1 LPFKKNK
8 ILKMKNFYL
17 ILNFLFIV
25 GTKQAFGAE
34 EGMPQLNPEF
44 WTAQIFWLILIFF
57 SLYIINWKIF
67 LPKITN
73 SIENRKSRIINDLSE
88 AEKLK
93 QNAEKKLIEYN
104 KIIND
109 AKKEAIKIINENKKN
124 LINDIEN
131 KKKKFSEE
139 IEKEIS
145 DAEKEI
151 KTLKKTSVLKIN
163 KIAEEISSEIVKQV
177 IGADVNMSS
186 VAAIIDDVS
195 KKKMEKLL

>member
-1 LPFKKNK
+1 
-8 ILKMKNFYL
+8 MKNFYL

-57 SLYIINWKIF
+57 TLYIINWKIF

-109 AKKEAIKIINENKKN
+109 AKKEAIRIVNENKKK
-124 LINDIEN
+124 LINDMEN
-131 KKKKFSEE
+131 KKKKFNEE

-151 KTLKKTSVLKIN
+151 KILKKTSVLKIN

-177 IGADVNMSS
+177 IGSDVNMSS

>member
-1 LPFKKNK
+1 
-8 ILKMKNFYL
+8 MKNFYL

-57 SLYIINWKIF
+57 ALYIINWKIF

-124 LINDIEN
+124 LINDIKN

>member
-1 LPFKKNK
+1 
-8 ILKMKNFYL
+8 MKNFYL

-57 SLYIINWKIF
+57 ALYIINWKIF

-109 AKKEAIKIINENKKN
+109 AKKEAIKIIDENKKN

>member
-139 IEKEIS
+139 IEKEIN

-151 KTLKKTSVLKIN
+151 KNLKKT
-163 KIAEEISSEIVKQV
+163 
-177 IGADVNMSS
+177 
-186 VAAIIDDVS
+186 
-195 KKKMEKLL
+195 

>member
-1 LPFKKNK
+1 
-8 ILKMKNFYL
+8 MKSKYL
-17 ILNFLFIV
+17 ALCTVLTTN
-25 GTKQAFGAE
+25 TKQAFASEG
-34 EGMPQLNPEF
+34 GMPQLNPEF

-57 SLYIINWKIF
+57 ALYIINWKIF

-109 AKKEAIKIINENKKN
+109 SKKEAIKIINENKKN

>member
-1 LPFKKNK
+1 
-8 ILKMKNFYL
+8 MKNFYL

-57 SLYIINWKIF
+57 TLYIINWKIF

-109 AKKEAIKIINENKKN
+109 AKKEAIKIIGENKKN

-151 KTLKKTSVLKIN
+151 KILKKTSVLKIN
-163 KIAEEISSEIVKQV
+163 KIAEEISSEIVKQI
-177 IGADVNMSS
+177 IGSDVNMSS

>member
-1 LPFKKNK
+1 
-8 ILKMKNFYL
+8 MKNFYL

>member
-1 LPFKKNK
+1 
-8 ILKMKNFYL
+8 MKNFYL

-109 AKKEAIKIINENKKN
+109 AKKEAIKIINKNKKN

>member
-1 LPFKKNK
+1 
-8 ILKMKNFYL
+8 MKNFYL

-34 EGMPQLNPEF
+34 GGMPQLNPEF
-44 WTAQIFWLILIFF
+44 WTAQVFWLILIFF
-57 SLYIINWKIF
+57 ALYIINWKIF

>member
-1 LPFKKNK
+1 
-8 ILKMKNFYL
+8 MKNFYL
-17 ILNFLFIV
+17 IINFLFFV

-93 QNAEKKLIEYN
+93 ENAEKRLIEYE

-109 AKKEAIKIINENKKN
+109 AKKNAINIINENKKK
-124 LINDIEN
+124 LEVDIEN

-139 IEKEIS
+139 IEKELN
-145 DAEKEI
+145 DAENEI
-151 KTLKKTSVLKIN
+151 KILKKTSVLKVN

-177 IGADVNMSS
+177 IGSNVNMSS

-195 KKKMEKLL
+195 KKNMEKLL

>member
-1 LPFKKNK
+1 
-8 ILKMKNFYL
+8 MKNFYL

-44 WTAQIFWLILIFF
+44 WTAQVFWLILIFF
-57 SLYIINWKIF
+57 ALYIINWKIF

>member
-1 LPFKKNK
+1 
-8 ILKMKNFYL
+8 
-17 ILNFLFIV
+17 
-25 GTKQAFGAE
+25 
-34 EGMPQLNPEF
+34 MPQLNPEF

-57 SLYIINWKIF
+57 ALYIINWKIF

-109 AKKEAIKIINENKKN
+109 SKKEAIKIFNENKKN

-151 KTLKKTSVLKIN
+151 KTLKKTSILKIN

>member
-1 LPFKKNK
+1 
-8 ILKMKNFYL
+8 MKNFYL

-109 AKKEAIKIINENKKN
+109 AKKEKIKKIKEKKKN
-124 LINDIEN
+124 LINNIEN